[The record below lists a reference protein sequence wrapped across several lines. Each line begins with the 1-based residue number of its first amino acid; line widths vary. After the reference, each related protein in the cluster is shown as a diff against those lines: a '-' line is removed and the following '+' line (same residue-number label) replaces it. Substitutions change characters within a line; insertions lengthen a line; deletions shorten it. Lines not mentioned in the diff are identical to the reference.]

1 MHIKGTI
8 AGPTTIILAILS
20 SMGGFLFGYDT
31 GQIAD
36 ILLMEDFKRR
46 FAQGPNAAG
55 EYEFSV
61 VREGLVVALLSIG
74 TLIGAL
80 IGRYAS
86 DFMGRRKAIVLF
98 CLLFSIGVIIQVTAT
113 NSWVQIMMGRFISGW
128 GVGGCSAAVPVYQSE
143 TVPKQLRGTLIA
155 TYQLMITAGILVA
168 YCISIGTRELGNS
181 GSWRI
186 VIALGIFFALV
197 LGVGIMLVPESP
209 RWLLEHNKEEEALKA
224 LARVRG
230 LPADHRLVQSDFSEM
245 QEAHLLDAKVGNG
258 SWWQCFRG
266 EGKPNKAA
274 YRTWLIMILM
284 AFQQLTGAN
293 YFFYYGATIFQSVG
307 IEDSFITQIIL
318 GAINFG
324 CTFIGIWVM
333 GRFGRRWPLIIGG
346 IWQAA
351 WLFVF
356 ASVGTAK
363 DPETNQTVGKVMI
376 VSACLFIFSY
386 ASTWAPGI
394 WILIGETGTR
404 KNRARQAA
412 LATASNWLWNFLIA
426 FFTPFITRDIGYAY
440 GFVFAGCNLAGAV
453 FVYFFLFESSK
464 ISLEMIDRMYS
475 EPGLKAWQSGRWA
488 PDGYANRKQLV
499 EDEKTGGETT
509 HIESATRDSRDSEMT
524 ARDHH
529 VTGATMTE
537 KRTGLKPGHYQ

>member
-1 MHIKGTI
+1 MHIKGTT
-8 AGPTTIILAILS
+8 AGPTTIILAVLS

-31 GQIAD
+31 GPSPLSGQGYDLIAD

-80 IGRYAS
+80 VGRYAS
-86 DFMGRRKAIVLF
+86 DYMGRRKAIVLF
-98 CLLFSIGVIIQVTAT
+98 CVLFSLGVIVQVTSSD
-113 NSWVQIMMGRFISGW
+113 SWVQIMMGRFISGW

-186 VIALGIFFALV
+186 VIALGIFFAIV
-197 LGVGIMLVPESP
+197 LGVGIMFVPESP
-209 RWLLEHNKEEEALKA
+209 RWLLEHDKEEEALRA

-230 LPADHRLVQSDFSEM
+230 LSTDHRLVQSDFSEM
-245 QEAHLLDAKVGNG
+245 REAHLLDAKAGHG

-266 EGKPNKAA
+266 DGKPNKAA

-284 AFQQLTGAN
+284 AFQQ
-293 YFFYYGATIFQSVG
+293 SVG
-307 IEDSFITQIIL
+307 IQDSFITQIIL

-356 ASVGTAK
+356 AGVGTAK
-363 DPETNQTVGKVMI
+363 NPEENETAGKVMI

-440 GFVFAGCNLAGAV
+440 GFVFAGCNLAGAI

-475 EPGLKAWQSGRWA
+475 EPGLKAWKSGRWA
-488 PDGYANRKQLV
+488 PEGYVDRKQLV
-499 EDEKTGGETT
+499 EDEKGGGEPA

-529 VTGATMTE
+529 LTGATMTE
-537 KRTGLKPGHYQ
+537 KRTGIKPGHYA